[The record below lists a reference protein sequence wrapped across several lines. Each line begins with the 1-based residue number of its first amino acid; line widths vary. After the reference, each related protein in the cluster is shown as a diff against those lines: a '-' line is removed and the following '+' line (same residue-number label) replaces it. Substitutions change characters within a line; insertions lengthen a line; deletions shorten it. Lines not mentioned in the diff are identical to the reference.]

1 MASIQFPTENEAI
14 EYAESNGVS
23 LSRIHFKDDNWYV
36 DGISCHPKPMKSV
49 PKRKSSIASKLGD
62 YTGIGFVVRT
72 DWSEPQYDTG
82 IKDHPKSPLIFDA
95 LVYFNQNDA
104 RRATRFCIAEKSVEK
119 VWIENGKIKRILV

>member
-23 LSRIHFKDDNWYV
+23 LSRIYFKNDNWYI
-36 DGISCHPKPMKSV
+36 DDISCHPKSIKSV

-72 DWSEPQYDTG
+72 DWREPQYDTG

-104 RRATRFCIAEKSVEK
+104 KRATRFCIAEKSVEK